1 MFYILL
7 LVVPQQLHTG
17 IRVVYNK
24 LKHFV
29 QFADTVKLPLMA
41 ELLQGCRD
49 MDLDVYKAYCGEEA
63 IDWLRRTRM
72 GFNLRS

>member
-1 MFYILL
+1 MYRL
-7 LVVPQQLHTG
+7 LVVDDEEFITNG
-17 IRVVYNK
+17 
-24 LKHFV
+24 
-29 QFADTVKLPLMA
+29 MA

-72 GFNLRS
+72 DVVLSDIHMVPKVKLPPAATLVCLLS